1 MKILAAGGFFHD
13 LNFTYYD
20 TEAELIYSLEEE
32 RFSGIKSHSLLN
44 ERIKTNYDSLAYLR
58 DNKCIGLDQID
69 YLVISDKILPSCIED
84 LRSLCSKAEI
94 VCIGHYLSHFGNV
107 LAFHSR
113 AISGNTALLALDG
126 FGDGYSGSSGYID
139 NGKPSIKQN
148 FSSKDSLGLLYTGA
162 TQHLGL
168 GGFGSEGKLQG
179 LAAYGTYREEYSVRK
194 FFSKDQGTFS
204 IDEELV
210 SKDDFACQELYAVQA
225 IASNK
230 YFGRIIER
238 RFSDEP

>member
-84 LRSLCSKAEI
+84 LRSHVQNRNCM
-94 VCIGHYLSHFGNV
+94 HWTLSITFCNV
-107 LAFHSR
+107 
-113 AISGNTALLALDG
+113 
-126 FGDGYSGSSGYID
+126 
-139 NGKPSIKQN
+139 
-148 FSSKDSLGLLYTGA
+148 
-162 TQHLGL
+162 
-168 GGFGSEGKLQG
+168 
-179 LAAYGTYREEYSVRK
+179 
-194 FFSKDQGTFS
+194 
-204 IDEELV
+204 
-210 SKDDFACQELYAVQA
+210 
-225 IASNK
+225 
-230 YFGRIIER
+230 
-238 RFSDEP
+238 